1 MTALGAD
8 RRAALVAAKA
18 AALVSGHTGTGVADP
33 RPIPGGAA
41 VVVGDRAWV
50 LLDDRPELGL
60 GRALAWADRHGAAA
74 VAVMADHGTGVLARR
89 AACFSTPI
97 DVFAVDGRSL
107 VPARPEPA
115 GPERQPSPAELEA
128 AWDLVALGA
137 DVVVEHGV
145 VTAEVRGLEM
155 ARVVTTDGGVE
166 VQPGVGRNDRDGHA
180 TLLADAGADAHAATL
195 ARVAADL
202 AAVRAGEAA
211 DRHPLG
217 RMARERWLRRMVI
230 DDPARVGARTLAAA
244 EPTVART
251 SVADPGAAFA
261 TGHGHDGRAMVVACS
276 VGIDLDLVPS
286 AADVAAV
293 HAERTGAAD
302 ADVVLVVPRRDDV
315 AVTRRLAAAL
325 VRPAAVVTVDDD
337 WYRRDTLA

>member
-18 AALVSGHTGTGVADP
+18 AALVAAHTGTDVGTP
-33 RPIPGGAA
+33 HLLPGGAGLM
-41 VVVGDRAWV
+41 VGDCAWV

-60 GRALAWADRHGAAA
+60 GRALAWAGRHHATH
-74 VAVMADHGTGVLARR
+74 VAVMAEQGTGVLARR
-89 AACFSTPI
+89 ASCFATPI
-97 DVFAVDGRSL
+97 EVFSVTGRDLDAAS
-107 VPARPEPA
+107 PESA
-115 GPERQPSPAELEA
+115 GPEIQPSPGELDA
-128 AWDLVALGA
+128 AADLVALGA

-145 VTAEVRGLEM
+145 VTAEIRGLEM
-155 ARVVTTDGGVE
+155 ARVVTTDGVAV

-180 TLLADAGADAHAATL
+180 MVLAGADAGAHAATL

-230 DDPARVGARTLAAA
+230 DNPARVGARALGVA

-251 SVADPGAAFA
+251 SVSDPGAAFA
-261 TGHGHDGRAMVVACS
+261 VGHRDDGHAVAVACS
-276 VGIDLDLVPS
+276 VGIDLDLVPA
-286 AADVAAV
+286 AADVALV
-293 HAERTGAAD
+293 HAQRTGTAEV
-302 ADVVLVVPRRDDV
+302 DVVLVMARRDDM
-315 AVTRRLAAAL
+315 AVTRRLASSL
-325 VRPAAVVTVDDD
+325 VRPATIVTIDDD
-337 WYRRDTLA
+337 WYHHDTLR